1 MNFKLYISLTTFFLT
16 FLQSLP
22 FWYPANRKEYL
33 NGTSFNDDMFPDG
46 LFLVGFKGTLPD
58 EQYNILLSQRHFGE
72 KTPIDFPG
80 FNPRGSP
87 TGFFPFWSSDAYT
100 YSSTMLAFAKYLKIR
115 FWLCYCKIIHVCF
128 FNASLLLRVDFK
140 TNTWINTI
148 GC

>member
-1 MNFKLYISLTTFFLT
+1 MNL
-16 FLQSLP
+16 LQSLP

-46 LFLVGFKGTLPD
+46 LFLVGFEGTLSD

-100 YSSTMLAFAKYLKIR
+100 YSTTMLAFAKYLKI
-115 FWLCYCKIIHVCF
+115 K
-128 FNASLLLRVDFK
+128 
-140 TNTWINTI
+140 
-148 GC
+148 